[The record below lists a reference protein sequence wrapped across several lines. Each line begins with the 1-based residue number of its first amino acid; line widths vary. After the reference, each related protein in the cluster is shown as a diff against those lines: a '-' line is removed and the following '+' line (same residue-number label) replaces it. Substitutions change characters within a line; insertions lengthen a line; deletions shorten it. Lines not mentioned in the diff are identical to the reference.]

1 MVDKKPPSVATQNA
15 RPRTQN
21 VGSGLVTDPDHPV
34 VQNQMGPGPM
44 PTIPSPVAQACP
56 SPQPSILQPLLDSSH
71 QSHSALPS
79 SGAMSPLN
87 SLGSAVP
94 IPDIIPWFE
103 HLEKHEKKPPGGAKF
118 SDFGPIL
125 EAKGFDRISQL
136 THEYIPIDLLQQ
148 WLGIEYG
155 TAVLIF
161 QSVEADMRAIST
173 GQSVLSR
180 DS

>member
-1 MVDKKPPSVATQNA
+1 MPYPYATSPYFFTSPWPAPVQGPHGRNGMLYPSYPQ
-15 RPRTQN
+15 
-21 VGSGLVTDPDHPV
+21 
-34 VQNQMGPGPM
+34 PM
-44 PTIPSPVAQACP
+44 PTILSPVAQACP
-56 SPQPSILQPLLDSSH
+56 SPQPSILQPLSDSSH
-71 QSHSALPS
+71 QSRGALPS
-79 SGAMSPLN
+79 SGTTSPPN

-136 THEYIPIDLLQQ
+136 TREYIPIDLLQQ